1 MLPKNLPISLL
12 GFPCIDLDWGLLKN
26 SVSVNGQISR
36 HPNMIQWEVI
46 ALTSLKS
53 PAMSICHWEEWIF
66 HYVFI
71 IDFYLNYIIAN
82 SLK

>member
-1 MLPKNLPISLL
+1 
-12 GFPCIDLDWGLLKN
+12 
-26 SVSVNGQISR
+26 
-36 HPNMIQWEVI
+36 MIQWEVI

-82 SLK
+82 PLKLLRFDLWPTVLSACVNVTGVM